1 MKSVGWNCRGMLS
14 TTAVRELLDLQE
26 RVRADLIFLSESHL
40 NNCKADELRRVL
52 SFDSMFVVESDGRA
66 GGLVLFYH
74 KVNKVELNYI
84 SANFIDILFMNEEVV
99 QWRFTGFYGH
109 PNWSDRNLSWEDIRN
124 LYHKGNH
131 PWVVLGDFNEI
142 LYSSE
147 KEGGNA
153 RPNGMMKDFRD
164 CLAECGLDD
173 MGFIGDPF
181 TWRRGEIRERLDRAV
196 CNVQWAHKFPRAAV
210 INENHVHSDHR
221 PLVLDMDYFD
231 GNV

>member
-1 MKSVGWNCRGMLS
+1 MKILGWNCRGMLS

-40 NNCKADELRRVL
+40 NNCKANELRRVL

-109 PNWSDRNLSWEDIRN
+109 PNWCDHNLSWEDIRN

-131 PWVVLGDFNEI
+131 PWMILGDFNEI
-142 LYSSE
+142 LYS
-147 KEGGNA
+147 
-153 RPNGMMKDFRD
+153 
-164 CLAECGLDD
+164 
-173 MGFIGDPF
+173 
-181 TWRRGEIRERLDRAV
+181 
-196 CNVQWAHKFPRAAV
+196 
-210 INENHVHSDHR
+210 
-221 PLVLDMDYFD
+221 
-231 GNV
+231 